1 MQFLETRGLRHN
13 GQDLVDDVSGQL
25 GGVGTGS
32 QLGEPGVVL
41 EGGDYA
47 DKVALLQVLEV
58 GEAELVGVV
67 GEVDCV
73 DVPGDLFPVGQVV
86 IVAVAGILC
95 GKPPTGTLR
104 MKGMKPLEQR
114 RLGREK
120 VNDEE
125 RINAEEGV
133 GSSIPCP

>member
-1 MQFLETRGLRHN
+1 MLKSR
-13 GQDLVDDVSGQL
+13 DD
-25 GGVGTGS
+25 
-32 QLGEPGVVL
+32 
-41 EGGDYA
+41 A
-47 DKVALLQVLEV
+47 DKVSLLQVLEV
-58 GEAELVGVV
+58 GEAELVGVM

-73 DVPGDLFPVGQVV
+73 DVPSDLFPVRQVV

-125 RINAEEGV
+125 RVNAEEGV